1 MRAPAASH
9 EGPVPP
15 ARERLPADLDMRQV
29 GVGWRQ
35 PHYRDV
41 LEHRPTL
48 GFLEVHSENF
58 FARGGAG
65 RATLLRAR
73 DHYPVSL
80 HGVGLGLGS
89 ALGIDGGHL
98 DQLASLVNEVDPV
111 RVSDHACFGRA
122 RLPGS
127 GALVHGAD
135 LLPIAFNDAQL
146 HTMAAHVEQ
155 VQERLRRPLLIENLS
170 AYLDRRGH
178 TMSEAEFFNRLCRR
192 TGCQMLLDLN
202 NVLVNALNARRLA
215 GGAQR
220 DAVAAACAFVQAL
233 DAAIVGEI
241 HVAGC
246 SPTRAGDIVV
256 DDHGAPVSDACW
268 EVYRR
273 ALAHCAP
280 RLVPTLVEW
289 DSRLPAWSV
298 LYAQAVQ
305 AAQWQM
311 PAHRVAMAP
320 LHPSDPAPA
329 VMEAQG

>member
-1 MRAPAASH
+1 MRAPAATNQGQAH
-9 EGPVPP
+9 PTCG
-15 ARERLPADLDMRQV
+15 AAPADVDMHQV

-41 LEHRPTL
+41 LDDLPTL

-58 FARGGAG
+58 FATGGAA

-73 DHYPVSL
+73 DHYPISL

-89 ALGIDGGHL
+89 ALGVDDRHL
-98 DQLASLVNEVDPV
+98 DQLARLVDEVDPV

-122 RLPGS
+122 QLPGS

-146 HTMAAHVEQ
+146 DIMATQIER

-170 AYLDRRGH
+170 AYLDRRGP

-192 TGCQMLLDLN
+192 TGCQMLLDVN
-202 NVLVNALNARRLA
+202 NLLVNALNARRRV
-215 GGAQR
+215 GGTEH
-220 DAVAAACAFVQAL
+220 DAVPAACAFVQTL

-246 SPTRAGDIVV
+246 TPARAGEIVV

-268 EVYRR
+268 EVYRC

-298 LYAQAVQ
+298 LFAQAAQ
-305 AAQWQM
+305 AAQWQARA
-311 PAHRVAMAP
+311 PRVAAAP
-320 LHPSDPAPA
+320 LRHPDRPPA
-329 VMEAQG
+329 VMESLG